1 MTFLKLKFPKLT
13 FPKTQRL
20 AARISFMTSIIT
32 IAGLLLLWGIVSQ
45 NASSTVKDNVTN
57 LMTDAV
63 KSRAAII
70 DNYVSSAEEYMSA
83 FALSVEVRNLLLDPD
98 NPELLAKAQ
107 QYTEDFAAVKGIFEG
122 LYIASPETCVL
133 THTSKGAVG
142 MVTRPGDSL
151 APFQETILAEPK
163 LTNLGIMKSP
173 GTGAMILSMYYPI
186 FEGQQ
191 CIGYVGAGVFADNLM
206 DSLLELNIHGLPN
219 GEYVFINAETGVY
232 LYHEDEE
239 LLNTETTDPGYL
251 EIIKRIRSDGSTEP
265 GTYTY
270 RDENG
275 IKQIVVYQ
283 YLADRGWIFMVRD
296 NTEEVY
302 RVVDN
307 IRLKVG
313 LVCAAVTI
321 LIILCLINMMQ
332 RVGQNLNTVE
342 RAIKRLGRLEL
353 ETDQEMSSLYQRDDE
368 IGSIARTTHELCDRL
383 RLTIDDIGRILGE
396 MADGNIAVDVTGG
409 ESYYIGDFQILA
421 KSLKTIRTKL
431 LQLTRNIVQVSNHVT
446 DEADEVSQNA
456 VSLMEGIRTQEAS
469 VTRLT
474 ENAEDIVI
482 QIRSNTDNC
491 SVAQNLADQTAL
503 HAAEA
508 NQKMDRVTNAMDNIA
523 HSSAEIE
530 KITQVI
536 ENIAFQTNLLAL
548 NAAIEAA
555 RAGDLGKGFAV
566 VAEKVRALAA
576 ESAEAAKD
584 TADLINRSIQDIHT
598 GMEVTTQAADI
609 MRVIGECTDS
619 IKEQMH
625 GIADASMR
633 QSDMITNV
641 GKEIEEISHV
651 VQNNSSAV
659 NQSADTL
666 QNLSQQAK
674 ELTQLV
680 GQFQIGN

>member
-1 MTFLKLKFPKLT
+1 
-13 FPKTQRL
+13 
-20 AARISFMTSIIT
+20 
-32 IAGLLLLWGIVSQ
+32 
-45 NASSTVKDNVTN
+45 
-57 LMTDAV
+57 
-63 KSRAAII
+63 
-70 DNYVSSAEEYMSA
+70 
-83 FALSVEVRNLLLDPD
+83 
-98 NPELLAKAQ
+98 
-107 QYTEDFAAVKGIFEG
+107 
-122 LYIASPETCVL
+122 
-133 THTSKGAVG
+133 
-142 MVTRPGDSL
+142 
-151 APFQETILAEPK
+151 
-163 LTNLGIMKSP
+163 
-173 GTGAMILSMYYPI
+173 
-186 FEGQQ
+186 
-191 CIGYVGAGVFADNLM
+191 
-206 DSLLELNIHGLPN
+206 
-219 GEYVFINAETGVY
+219 
-232 LYHEDEE
+232 
-239 LLNTETTDPGYL
+239 
-251 EIIKRIRSDGSTEP
+251 
-265 GTYTY
+265 
-270 RDENG
+270 
-275 IKQIVVYQ
+275 
-283 YLADRGWIFMVRD
+283 
-296 NTEEVY
+296 
-302 RVVDN
+302 
-307 IRLKVG
+307 
-313 LVCAAVTI
+313 
-321 LIILCLINMMQ
+321 
-332 RVGQNLNTVE
+332 
-342 RAIKRLGRLEL
+342 
-353 ETDQEMSSLYQRDDE
+353 
-368 IGSIARTTHELCDRL
+368 
-383 RLTIDDIGRILGE
+383 
-396 MADGNIAVDVTGG
+396 
-409 ESYYIGDFQILA
+409 
-421 KSLKTIRTKL
+421 
-431 LQLTRNIVQVSNHVT
+431 
-446 DEADEVSQNA
+446 
-456 VSLMEGIRTQEAS
+456 MEGIRTQEAS

-674 ELTQLV
+674 ELNQLV